1 MLKNKNYIFAIFI
14 VPFIAKAQSTVHT
27 NVLWAGYQ
35 GSIVFNKK
43 WSVTTDVQ
51 IRTKNWAQ
59 NWLLYNI
66 RTGLNYKF
74 NEKISVTTGLAIF
87 RTTQYDGNQYFYK
100 NDWRLWQEFLYKQQF
115 SSTTLAHRFRTE
127 ERFLQQVNN
136 NKKTNQYQFMLRFR
150 YRMEWQLP
158 IVKNKWMVMIGDEL
172 MVNPTYINQSQFFD
186 QNRTYAGIQ
195 LKIPSNTA
203 LQIQYY
209 KILQWQSN
217 TALLEDQNAIRV
229 NLIQQ
234 FNFNKHKSAQ

>member
-1 MLKNKNYIFAIFI
+1 
-14 VPFIAKAQSTVHT
+14 
-27 NVLWAGYQ
+27 
-35 GSIVFNKK
+35 
-43 WSVTTDVQ
+43 
-51 IRTKNWAQ
+51 
-59 NWLLYNI
+59 
-66 RTGLNYKF
+66 
-74 NEKISVTTGLAIF
+74 
-87 RTTQYDGNQYFYK
+87 
-100 NDWRLWQEFLYKQQF
+100 
-115 SSTTLAHRFRTE
+115 
-127 ERFLQQVNN
+127 
-136 NKKTNQYQFMLRFR
+136 
-150 YRMEWQLP
+150 
-158 IVKNKWMVMIGDEL
+158 MVMIGDEL